1 MATSAQQMSSEEKK
15 NIKVLIVEDEV
26 VIGLDLQSKLQSL
39 GYVVPQVIRYGEQ
52 VEEAVVSEKPDLI
65 LMDIHLKGE
74 MTGTDAGRLISGRH
88 IVPIVFLT
96 AFSDEATVT
105 AAKSSNPYGFLKKPV
120 NLDSLRVT
128 IDITLYKAQMEQ
140 KLRRSEEKFRRIYEN
155 SVAGIYQSTA
165 AGQFIMVNQAFAE
178 MIGYRS
184 PEAVIEQ
191 TTDIGAQL
199 YVEPDD
205 RRRFISQIDQQ
216 GSVENFEFS
225 FHHADGSKRW
235 LNVSSHAVHD
245 DKDEFLYYEGVAIDV
260 TERKRMEL
268 QLQKNE
274 KFLND
279 VFDSVQDGI
288 NVLDRD
294 LRIVKTNKLMERQYA
309 DQMPLVGKKCYAA
322 FQQRDSI
329 CPDCPSVKA
338 METGKIQHLEME
350 VPYPDG
356 MTPKGWIELYA
367 YPLMEDDRVTGVIEY
382 GRNIT
387 ERKQA
392 EFELQNNY
400 MRLKEILN
408 SIDAN
413 VYVADFE
420 TCEIL
425 FMNQRMIDEF
435 GEDMTGKTCWES
447 LRHEPVLCHDCPRD
461 KLLNE
466 QGEPN
471 GSYSWEYHHLE
482 SGKQLILNDRAIR
495 WIDGRMAHLQIATD
509 ITKFKKMERELR
521 QKFKMEALGVL
532 AGGVA
537 HNFNNNLAIILGN
550 IEMAQIKKSDFNAAE
565 NYLNSAK
572 TAIFRSR
579 DLVRQILTYS
589 RQGAHDMSS
598 IRIEGIVEETLK
610 LLSVTLPSTINLQLT
625 KKQDMTDVTIHAD
638 FTQIQEALLNLC
650 NNAAQAMD
658 GGGDLNIELQTVT
671 FSAED
676 LPVQSDDCSGGLY
689 AMLSVKDSGCGMDQ
703 ETLNKIFDPFF
714 TTKEVGQG
722 TGMGLSTVKG
732 IMDLHNGWLKV
743 RSVPEK
749 GSVFEL
755 YFPVVEQEEKA
766 RVGESIKLSP
776 GTENILL
783 VDDDDALIDILKQV
797 LTEQGYSVSAL
808 TDSQAA
814 LKQFTADPDHFD
826 LVISDQTMP
835 GLTGL
840 ELIARMKQ
848 IRPDLPSIICT
859 GFSDGSTEEKARELG
874 VEDFLL
880 KPLDLPGLTRT
891 IRAALKTDRGFK
903 SRS

>member
-1 MATSAQQMSSEEKK
+1 MATSAQQMSSEENN

-26 VIGLDLQSKLQSL
+26 VIGLDLQSKLQSM
-39 GYVVPQVIRYGEQ
+39 GYLVPQVIRYGEE
-52 VEEAVVSEKPDLI
+52 VEDAVVSEEPDLI

-74 MTGTDAGRLISGRH
+74 MTGTEAAKLISGRH

-165 AGQFIMVNQAFAE
+165 AGQFIMVNQAYAE

-184 PEAVIEQ
+184 PEDVIEQ

-216 GSVENFEFS
+216 GSVENFEFRIR
-225 FHHADGSKRW
+225 HADGSERW

-245 DKDEFLYYEGVAIDV
+245 DKDQFLYYEGVAIDV

-268 QLQKNE
+268 KLQKNE

-294 LRIVKTNKLMERQYA
+294 LRIVKVNKLMERQYA

-338 METGKIQHLEME
+338 IETGEIQHLEME

-367 YPLMEDDRVTGVIEY
+367 YPLMEDGRVTGVIEY

-400 MRLKEILN
+400 IRLKEILN

-420 TCEIL
+420 TYEIL
-425 FMNQRMIDEF
+425 FMNQRMVDEF

-447 LRHEPVLCHDCPRD
+447 LLHKTGPCDDCTRE

-471 GSYSWEYHHLE
+471 GSYSWEYDHLE

-532 AGGVA
+532 TGGVA

-550 IEMAQIKKSDFNAAE
+550 IEMAQIKKSDLNAAE

-676 LPVQSDDCSGGLY
+676 LPVQSDDHSGGRY

-783 VDDDDALIDILKQV
+783 VDDDDALIDILKQI

-848 IRPDLPSIICT
+848 IRPGLPSIICT
-859 GFSDGSTEEKARELG
+859 GFSAGSTEEKARELG
-874 VEDFLL
+874 VEAFLL

-891 IRAALKTDRGFK
+891 IRTALKTDRGFK